1 LKQIDPRKIE
11 SPEEQERRARQRIRP
26 KPMVICA
33 LVVGAVVFVI
43 PAGGPWMSQ
52 EGFISAMGRL
62 LTSNPFVNLLGQFVL
77 ALLYGWLVAASIYRF
92 RTLGG
97 IVLGA
102 ILSIA
107 LYGLNYFIFVA
118 LLQYKS
124 NELHVFLAHLTFC
137 LFFSAAYKAASVPRP
152 RWKDTGKPVEIR

>member
-33 LVVGAVVFVI
+33 LVVGAVVFVV

-77 ALLYGWLVAASIYRF
+77 VLLYGWLVAASIYRF

-102 ILSIA
+102 MLSLA

>member
-1 LKQIDPRKIE
+1 
-11 SPEEQERRARQRIRP
+11 
-26 KPMVICA
+26 
-33 LVVGAVVFVI
+33 
-43 PAGGPWMSQ
+43 MSQ

-62 LTSNPFVNLLGQFVL
+62 ITGNPFVNLLGQLVL
-77 ALLYGWLVAASIYRF
+77 VLVYGWLVAASIYRF
-92 RTLGG
+92 RTTGG

-102 ILSIA
+102 VLSLP
-107 LYGLNYFIFVA
+107 LYGLNYIIFVA